1 MAIPATFDRTT
12 IVRGP
17 CRITYDGATFFSK
30 GGVALAMSNETF
42 DKETDAY
49 GVVGRAKTDLKVT
62 VSFEPV
68 GEIEAIATLFPYA
81 STVFGASIYGSTD
94 KPLVIVSSDATYT
107 ILAAAITKLP
117 TIKCSANSTAIG
129 SVEFT
134 GLLKKGGDPSLAAD
148 YFTYSA
154 TGGTVQAVGFD
165 PSTIVTAPY
174 SATLGSLSFMSEAG
188 FEISF
193 DAKMNPVK
201 VDGIGTVDMSF
212 QGIGFTVTCIPTG
225 VADTSFD
232 TYFGSLSAGEELA
245 AVTLDISTPTSKGLN
260 FDSTSVQIMD
270 LQRRFSP
277 NDNRL
282 GQLTLKSKR
291 AVTSGIASAI
301 YTLTVVA

>member
-1 MAIPATFDRTT
+1 MAIPVTFDRTT

-30 GGVALAMSNETF
+30 GGVSLAMSNETF
-42 DKETDAY
+42 DKESDAY
-49 GVVGRAKTDLKVT
+49 GVVGRAKNDLKIT

-68 GEIEAIATLFPYA
+68 GEIEAISTLFPYN
-81 STVFGASIYGSTD
+81 TILPGASIYGSTD
-94 KPLVIVSSDATYT
+94 KPLVIVSADATYT
-107 ILAAAITKLP
+107 ILAAAITKIP
-117 TIKCSANSTAIG
+117 TVKCSANSTAIG

-148 YFTYSA
+148 YFTKGV
-154 TGGTVQAVGFD
+154 GGTVQATGFD
-165 PSTIVTAPY
+165 PAGIITAPY
-174 SATLGSLSFMSEAG
+174 SATLGGSLSFMSEAG
-188 FEISF
+188 FDISF
-193 DAKMNPVK
+193 DVKMNPVK

-212 QGIGFTVTCIPTG
+212 QDIDFTVTCIPTG

-232 TYFGSLSAGEELA
+232 TYFGSLNAGEELA
-245 AVTLDISTPTSKGLN
+245 AVSLDISTFTVGGIN

-291 AVTSGIASAI
+291 TVTSGVANPI
-301 YTLTVVA
+301 YTLAPVV

>member
-30 GGVALAMSNETF
+30 GGVALSMSNETF

-49 GVVGRAKTDLKVT
+49 GVVGRAKSDLKISI
-62 VSFEPV
+62 SFEPV
-68 GEIEAIATLFPYA
+68 GEIEAITTLFPYA
-81 STVFGASIYGSTD
+81 STLMGASIYGSTD
-94 KPLVIVSSDATYT
+94 KPLVLISADATYT
-107 ILAAAITKLP
+107 FLAAAITKIP

-134 GLLKKGGDPSLAAD
+134 AILKKDGNPDIAAD
-148 YFTYSA
+148 YFVKSA
-154 TGGTVQAVGFD
+154 GGVVQAVVFD
-165 PSTIVTAPY
+165 PTTIVTAPY

-212 QGIGFTVTCIPTG
+212 QDLEFTVTCIPTG
-225 VADTSFD
+225 VPDTSFD

-245 AVTLDISTPTSKGLN
+245 AVSLDISTTTSKGLN
-260 FDSTSVQIMD
+260 FDSTSVQVMD

-291 AVTSGIASAI
+291 TVSSGIAVPI
-301 YTLTVVA
+301 YTLTAVA